1 MKYPSIDENN
11 YPLGFL
17 FKKGGE
23 QPDIVRGKTGKTT
36 YTTHARQMALFQKE
50 ALVQEGYKGSRW
62 RLSSDEGKHLS
73 GTDLA
78 PFPLGFFNA
87 ALHCDLTGRIRQFAK
102 RDTITLD
109 KIDMEVSNFYY
120 MTGSFLKGDATGHA
134 EPPLIEISIKA
145 NTSAKKI
152 NKVILDALTASPFI
166 YGYRNKLHSRFSL
179 FINGTQKI
187 LSNLPNCPIE
197 AAEDPFMI
205 YQTTPA
211 PASDGKFMDGI
222 IRKTGEELEGKITKA
237 PTGTTTKIIRNI
249 YGESHS
255 TGGAS
260 TVIADTVLGLPGMTR
275 FEIGSDEGNNSAPSG
290 LGHLC
295 AGVSFCFLTQL
306 HRYIEHQKFSI
317 SGMRLTQTV
326 DFEVSEE
333 NGSQIGKMAAV
344 DTHLYM
350 NGDTSEEEYER
361 LLELSAKSCYLHA
374 TLATPL
380 EPKVEISLNG
390 KNISKLIRNPD

>member
-1 MKYPSIDENN
+1 MKYPTIDKDN

-17 FKKGGE
+17 YIKGDK
-23 QPDIVRGKTGKTT
+23 QPDIVQGKIGTTT

-50 ALVQEGYKGSRW
+50 ALIQEGDKGSRW

-87 ALHCDLTGRIRQFAK
+87 ALHGDLIGRIRQFAK
-102 RDTITLD
+102 LEEITIDT
-109 KIDMEVSNFYY
+109 IDMEVSNFYY
-120 MTGSFLKGDATGHA
+120 MTGSFVKGDAAGHA
-134 EPPLIEISIKA
+134 EPPLVEISINA
-145 NTSAKKI
+145 NTSAEKI
-152 NKVILDALTASPFI
+152 NKIISDALTASPLI
-166 YGYRNKLHSRFSL
+166 YGYRNELLSRFSL
-179 FINGTQKI
+179 FVNGNQKT
-187 LSNLPNCPIE
+187 LSNLPNCPVD

-211 PASDGKFMDGI
+211 PVSDSKFMDGI
-222 IRKTGEELEGKITKA
+222 IRKTGKELEGEIMKA

-255 TGGAS
+255 NDDGS
-260 TVIADTVLGLPGMTR
+260 IVIADTVLGLPGMTR
-275 FEIGSDEGNNSAPSG
+275 FEIGSDEGGDFAPSG
-290 LGHLC
+290 LSNMC

-333 NGSQIGKMAAV
+333 NGAQIGKMAAV

-350 NGDTSEEEYER
+350 NGDASEKEYER
-361 LLELSAKSCYLHA
+361 LLELSARSCYLHA
-374 TLATPL
+374 TLATAL
-380 EPKVEISLNG
+380 EPKLEISLNG
-390 KNISKLIRNPD
+390 KTIS

>member
-1 MKYPSIDENN
+1 MKYPSIDKDN

-17 FKKGGE
+17 FIKGGE
-23 QPDIVRGKTGKTT
+23 QPDIVQGKTGTTT

-50 ALVQEGYKGSRW
+50 ALIQEGDKGNRW

-87 ALHCDLTGRIRQFAK
+87 ALHGDLTGRIRQFAK
-102 RDTITLD
+102 RDDIIID

-120 MTGSFLKGDATGHA
+120 MTGSFVKGDAAGHA
-134 EPPLIEISIKA
+134 EPPLIEISITA
-145 NTSAKKI
+145 DISAEKI
-152 NKVILDALTASPFI
+152 NTIISDALTASPFI
-166 YGYRNKLHSRFSL
+166 YGYRNELHSRFSL
-179 FINGTQKI
+179 FINGTQKT
-187 LSNLPNCPIE
+187 LSNLPNCPID

-211 PASDGKFMDGI
+211 PVSDTEFMDGI
-222 IRKTGEELEGKITKA
+222 IRKTGEELKGEITKA

-255 TGGAS
+255 TGDAS

-275 FEIGSDEGNNSAPSG
+275 FEIGSDEGGNSAPSG
-290 LGHLC
+290 LSHMC

-333 NGSQIGKMAAV
+333 NGAQIGKMAAV

-350 NGDTSEEEYER
+350 NGDASEEAYER
-361 LLELSAKSCYLHA
+361 LLELSARSCYLHA
-374 TLATPL
+374 TLAKPL

-390 KNISKLIRNPD
+390 NAIS

>member
-1 MKYPSIDENN
+1 MKYPTIDKDN

-17 FKKGGE
+17 YIKGDK
-23 QPDIVRGKTGKTT
+23 QPDIVQGKIGTTT

-50 ALVQEGYKGSRW
+50 ALIQEGDKGSRW

-87 ALHCDLTGRIRQFAK
+87 ALHGDLIGRIRQFAK
-102 RDTITLD
+102 LEEITIDT
-109 KIDMEVSNFYY
+109 IDMEVSNFYY
-120 MTGSFLKGDATGHA
+120 MTGSFVKGDAAGHA
-134 EPPLIEISIKA
+134 EPPLVEISINA
-145 NTSAKKI
+145 NTSPEKI
-152 NKVILDALTASPFI
+152 NKIISEALTASPLI
-166 YGYRNKLHSRFSL
+166 YGYRNELLSRFSL
-179 FINGTQKI
+179 FVNGNQKR
-187 LSNLPNCPIE
+187 LSNLPNCPVD

-211 PASDGKFMDGI
+211 PVSDSKFMDGI
-222 IRKTGEELEGKITKA
+222 IRKTGKELEGEIMKA

-255 TGGAS
+255 NDDGS
-260 TVIADTVLGLPGMTR
+260 IVIADTVLGLPGMTR
-275 FEIGSDEGNNSAPSG
+275 FEISSDEGGDFAPSG
-290 LGHLC
+290 LSNMC

-333 NGSQIGKMAAV
+333 NGAQIGKMAAV

-350 NGDTSEEEYER
+350 NGDASEKEYER
-361 LLELSAKSCYLHA
+361 LLELSARSCYLHA
-374 TLATPL
+374 TLATAL
-380 EPKVEISLNG
+380 EPKLEISLNG
-390 KNISKLIRNPD
+390 KTIS